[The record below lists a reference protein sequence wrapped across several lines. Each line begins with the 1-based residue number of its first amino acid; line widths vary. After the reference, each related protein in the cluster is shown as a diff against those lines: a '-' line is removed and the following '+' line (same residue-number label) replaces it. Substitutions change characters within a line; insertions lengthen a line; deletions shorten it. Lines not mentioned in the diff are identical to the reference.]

1 VEGGRIDVRR
11 RGNRAKLVLGAVISL
26 VVGIA
31 ALPSS
36 AITYG
41 HVDGERHP
49 SVGSLLGKSRK
60 GAFFQACTVSLIAP
74 RVVLT
79 AAHCV
84 VGEDPEEFWVTF
96 DPVLSQD
103 MAVIHGIAHYDHRAY
118 TQGTSRP
125 HDIAVVVLDE
135 AVNRT
140 PVDLPPIGLLDR
152 LKARHE
158 LKGHIFTAVGY
169 GTRRTTQQ
177 GGWASILSNDT
188 RRFATQHYLS
198 LQDQWLL
205 LSMNPATGNAGTCY
219 GDSGGPH
226 FLGGVDSNLEVAL
239 TVFGDAYC
247 KATDKDMRLDTRAA
261 QNFIGRFVD
270 LP

>member
-1 VEGGRIDVRR
+1 MR
-11 RGNRAKLVLGAVISL
+11 KLVLGVVISV
-26 VVGIA
+26 VVGVA
-31 ALPSS
+31 SLPSA

-41 HVDGERHP
+41 HEDADRHP
-49 SVGSLLGKSRK
+49 NVGSLLGRTRSGR
-60 GAFFQACTVSLIAP
+60 FFQACTVSLIAP
-74 RVVLT
+74 KVVLT

-84 VGEDPEEFWVTF
+84 AGEDPQRFWVTF
-96 DPVLSQD
+96 DPILSQE
-103 MAVIHGIAHYDHRAY
+103 MAVIHGVAHYDHRAY

-140 PVDLPPIGLLDR
+140 PVDLPAIGLLDR
-152 LKARHE
+152 LKAQHE
-158 LKGHIFTAVGY
+158 LRGRVFTAVGY
-169 GTRRTTQQ
+169 GTRRTSQQ
-177 GGWASILSNDT
+177 GGWSGILSND
-188 RRFATQHYLS
+188 RRRYATQHSLS

-226 FLGGVDSNLEVAL
+226 FLGGLKSNLEVAL

-247 KATDKDMRLDTRAA
+247 KATDKDMRLDTRVA
-261 QNFIGRFVD
+261 QDFIGRFVD